1 MNVKGRNWAFVCYP
15 ESLPK
20 DYEDIIAETGLPMAF
35 SPLHDMDLDPTGEVK
50 KPHYHV
56 ICYYENPTT
65 LKSVKAN
72 VTDKL
77 NATIPIKLEAMTGM
91 YRYHLHLDN
100 PEKYQYKDCDRRFFN
115 GFDVNRANALTYTE
129 VSRLLSD
136 LQRLIRA
143 NKILEYSDLLDYLQ
157 DEELTNLWDV
167 ARNHTILLNTYIS
180 SRRYKT
186 LVSLDQESKE
196 EKKDLLNKSHKA
208 FKDKVRGTT
217 SHNE

>member
-77 NATIPIKLEAMTGM
+77 NATIPIKLESMVGM

-100 PEKYQYKDCDRRFFN
+100 PEKYQYDDRDRRFFN
-115 GFDVNRANALTYTE
+115 GFDTNRVNSLTYTE
-129 VSRLLSD
+129 VSKLLCD
-136 LQRLIRA
+136 LQCLIRA
-143 NKILEYSDLLDYLQ
+143 NKITEYADLLDYLL
-157 DEELTNLWDV
+157 DEDLFNLWDV
-167 ARNHTILLNTYIS
+167 ARNHTLFLNTYIS
-180 SRRYKT
+180 SRRFRTKVEYN
-186 LVSLDQESKE
+186 
-196 EKKDLLNKSHKA
+196 EKKYKEIISEE
-208 FKDKVRGTT
+208 GT
-217 SHNE
+217 SHNECYVELSIFFFRF